1 MTESTINYHQ
11 DLRLLHD
18 AIRFTAAETG
28 FSERLIEKDYYC
40 TLALAD
46 LAVTRTG
53 VIFKGGTCLS
63 KIYTGFYR
71 LSEDLDFGVSADM
84 EAARS
89 ERRKRIDAFKSHLA
103 QVYERL
109 DVLRIVDPLRG
120 FNNST
125 QYGSRL
131 AYRSVISGQDE
142 FIKVEVSVREPVVE
156 PSVSMPARTL
166 LLDPFRRSQA
176 ISAVNIPVLTKRE
189 VYCEKLRAALSRR
202 DPAIRDFFD
211 LHQAFSVGDIDP
223 ADHDLLALLKR
234 KLSIP
239 GNEPIDMS
247 PGKLQ
252 QLRDQLETQLRPV
265 LRNQDFTEFDLDSA
279 FNRVSDIAGRLE
291 D

>member
-1 MTESTINYHQ
+1 MSASTINYHQ
-11 DLRLLHD
+11 DRQLLND

-46 LAVTRTG
+46 LTVNRTE

-63 KIYTGFYR
+63 KIYADFYR
-71 LSEDLDFGVSADM
+71 LSEDLDFGVSTDV

-89 ERRKRIDAFKSHLA
+89 ERGKRIHAFKSHLA
-103 QVYERL
+103 RVHERL
-109 DVLRIVDPLRG
+109 DVRRIVDPLRG

-142 FIKVEVSVREPVVE
+142 FIKVDVSVREPVVE
-156 PSVSMPARTL
+156 TSVSMPARTL

-176 ISAVNIPVLTKRE
+176 ISAVNIRVLAKRE
-189 VYCEKLRAALSRR
+189 AYCEKLRAALSRR

-211 LHQAFSVGDIDP
+211 LA
-223 ADHDLLALLKR
+223 ARA
-234 KLSIP
+234 
-239 GNEPIDMS
+239 
-247 PGKLQ
+247 
-252 QLRDQLETQLRPV
+252 
-265 LRNQDFTEFDLDSA
+265 
-279 FNRVSDIAGRLE
+279 
-291 D
+291 